1 MQGMQPTGAG
11 GTPSDWDAFTD
22 AQAKNNI
29 DRNVRQYT
37 DLDLF
42 FGKKATSKDISK
54 VTDVQAVK
62 RSVRNLI
69 LTNHYE
75 KPFHPEIGS
84 GVRGILFEP
93 MTPITAHILTLQIEN
108 VIENF
113 EPRARLIGVKA
124 SPDLDRNAY
133 EITIEFYVVNA
144 PTELAELTVFLE
156 RLR

>member
-1 MQGMQPTGAG
+1 MPA
-11 GTPSDWDAFTD
+11 GTPSSWDAFTD
-22 AQAKNNI
+22 AQGKNDI

-42 FGKKATSKDISK
+42 FNKKATSKDISK
-54 VTDVQAVK
+54 VTDIQAVK
-62 RSVRNLI
+62 RSIRNLV

-93 MTPITAHILTLQIEN
+93 MTPLTAHILTRKIED

-113 EPRARLIGVKA
+113 EPRARLISVRA
-124 SPDLDRNAY
+124 LPNLDRNEY
-133 EITIEFYVVNA
+133 EVSIEFYVVNT
-144 PTELAELTVFLE
+144 PTELVDLTLILE

>member
-1 MQGMQPTGAG
+1 MATPTAY
-11 GTPSDWDAFTD
+11 TD
-22 AQAKNNI
+22 AQGQSNI

-54 VTDVQAVK
+54 VTDFQAVK
-62 RSVRNLI
+62 RSVRNLV

-93 MTPITAHILTLQIEN
+93 MTPLTAYVLTRKIEDVIT
-108 VIENF
+108 NF
-113 EPRARLIGVKA
+113 EPRARLIGVNA
-124 SPDLDRNAY
+124 IPNLDRNEY
-133 EITIEFYVVNA
+133 ECTVSFFVVNA
-144 PTELAELTVFLE
+144 PTELVYLTIFLE

>member
-1 MQGMQPTGAG
+1 MATPTAHK
-11 GTPSDWDAFTD
+11 D
-22 AQAKNNI
+22 AQGQNDI
-29 DRNVRQYT
+29 ERNVRQYT

-42 FGKKATSKDISK
+42 FAKKATSKDISK
-54 VTDVQAVK
+54 VTDIQAVK

-84 GVRGILFEP
+84 GVRGILFEL
-93 MTPITAHILTLQIEN
+93 MTPITAHVLTQQIEL

-113 EPRARLIGVKA
+113 EPRAKLISVRA
-124 SPDLDRNAY
+124 QPNLDRNEY
-133 EITIEFYVVNA
+133 ECTIEFYVANA
-144 PTELAELTVFLE
+144 PTELVDLTVFLE